1 MSDKQTPENAVDYKA
16 TLNLPGT
23 EFAMKANLAVREA
36 KWLEEWYADNI
47 YQQIRAS
54 RIGKKKYVLHDGP
67 PYANG
72 QIHLGHAVNKVLKDI
87 IIKSRIMDGF
97 DAPYVPGWDCHGLP
111 IELKVEKKSVKSVS
125 KSMHLRSVRLAANML
140 THKLNYRKKTLYAWA
155 CLAIGTILT

>member
-54 RIGKKKYVLHDGP
+54 RIGKKKIC
-67 PYANG
+67 A
-72 QIHLGHAVNKVLKDI
+72 
-87 IIKSRIMDGF
+87 SRW
-97 DAPYVPGWDCHGLP
+97 P
-111 IELKVEKKSVKSVS
+111 
-125 KSMHLRSVRLAANML
+125 SVRQWSNSLGS
-140 THKLNYRKKTLYAWA
+140 R
-155 CLAIGTILT
+155 GQ

>member
-1 MSDKQTPENAVDYKA
+1 MSDKQTTENAVDYKA

-87 IIKSRIMDGF
+87 IIKSR
-97 DAPYVPGWDCHGLP
+97 
-111 IELKVEKKSVKSVS
+111 
-125 KSMHLRSVRLAANML
+125 NML
-140 THKLNYRKKTLYAWA
+140 TPKLNCKRKTLCVWA
-155 CLAIGTILT
+155 CLVTGTILT